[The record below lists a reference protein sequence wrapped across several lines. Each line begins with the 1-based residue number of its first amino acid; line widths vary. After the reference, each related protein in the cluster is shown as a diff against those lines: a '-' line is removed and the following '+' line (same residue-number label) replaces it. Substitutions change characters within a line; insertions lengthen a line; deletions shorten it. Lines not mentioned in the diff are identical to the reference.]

1 MLLRS
6 HLSIHLSSL
15 GMIYQIIIV
24 FIPSD
29 SLLGLKIGVPS
40 ISDEN
45 FPPSGFMK
53 DSDSPSERMSTLSEK
68 KSNGS
73 DGESRKDAI
82 EESIFD
88 FSLSSINQSNY
99 IKKTGFR
106 SRPKLAFAHAVLS
119 SKLEDPAEM
128 QTNAYQEAEDME
140 PEPPEHVYM
149 DPLPI
154 TARETTKDKDV
165 EEQKVKERVTAG
177 ENLVEEGSK
186 VALNAANRKS
196 MWRSKLELRERAK
209 EGMRERL
216 GASLE
221 SIDESNEG
229 DFSNKRQ
236 HRKKNWGSRQR
247 NTQKLVSS
255 QDGEHYVEESMEKDG
270 EEELVP
276 HPVLSRV
283 LFHSSA
289 SSSSSFNSSAESDEV
304 FSENEDTVARRQTMK
319 KVSGILGRRRNNKA
333 VYLDSAESLWTSE
346 LVPGSVWPVD

>member
-1 MLLRS
+1 MSSVYSSVFFRYDLSNNDFVYPLRF
-6 HLSIHLSSL
+6 SSRA
-15 GMIYQIIIV
+15 QNN
-24 FIPSD
+24 
-29 SLLGLKIGVPS
+29 KTGVPS

-53 DSDSPSERMSTLSEK
+53 DLDSPPERMSTLSEK

-73 DGESRKDAI
+73 DGESMRDAI
-82 EESIFD
+82 EERIFD
-88 FSLSSINQSNY
+88 FSPSSINQSNH

-106 SRPKLAFAHAVLS
+106 ARPKLASAHAVLS

-128 QTNAYQEAEDME
+128 QTNAYEEAEDMK
-140 PEPPEHVYM
+140 PEPPEHVCM

-154 TARETTKDKDV
+154 PAEETTKDKD
-165 EEQKVKERVTAG
+165 EQKVKERVTAG
-177 ENLVEEGSK
+177 KHLAEEGSK
-186 VALNAANRKS
+186 VALNAATRKS
-196 MWRSKLELRERAK
+196 LWRSKIELRERVK

-229 DFSNKRQ
+229 DFSNKRL
-236 HRKKNWGSRQR
+236 HRKKSWGSRQR
-247 NTQKLVSS
+247 NTQKLGSS
-255 QDGEHYVEESMEKDG
+255 RDGEHHVEESMEKDG
-270 EEELVP
+270 QQELVP

-289 SSSSSFNSSAESDEV
+289 SSSSSFNNSSAESDEV

-319 KVSGILGRRRNNKA
+319 KVSGILGRQRKHKA
-333 VYLDSAESLWTSE
+333 VYLDSAESLRTSE
-346 LVPGSVWPVD
+346 LVPGSV